1 MSLSAACRLFG
12 ISRQA
17 FYQNQSRQ
25 QLRLLEL
32 QQVKEL
38 VIAERRL
45 MPRVGTRKLYYLLE
59 NKLKSKGIKLGR
71 DGLFNFLKSE
81 NMLVR
86 KKKSYTK
93 TTWSKHWLHKYP
105 NLLKELKP
113 DRPEQVW
120 VSDITYVPT
129 RNGNSYLSLVT
140 DAYSRKIVGYHL
152 SEDMKTEN
160 VAKAVAMAI
169 KQRKTKLPLIHH
181 SDRGL
186 QYCAAEYQLLLS
198 NGEITPSMTDG
209 YDCYQNALAERIN
222 GILKDEFLIQT
233 YTPEQLN
240 EVVAQSIEIYN
251 NYRPHLSLRYKT
263 PNFIHEKSLGEQTPR
278 DQKTII

>member
-17 FYQNQSRQ
+17 FYQQQSRQ
-25 QLRLLEL
+25 QVRLLEL
-32 QQVKEL
+32 QQVKDL

-45 MPRVGTRKLYYLLE
+45 LPRVGTRKLYYLLE
-59 NKLKSKGIKLGR
+59 NKFKSKGIKLGR
-71 DGLFNFLKSE
+71 DGLFSLLKSE

-105 NLLKELKP
+105 NLLKELTP

-160 VAKAVAMAI
+160 VAKAVAMVI
-169 KQRKTKLPLIHH
+169 KQRKTTFPLIHH

-186 QYCAAEYQLLLS
+186 
-198 NGEITPSMTDG
+198 
-209 YDCYQNALAERIN
+209 
-222 GILKDEFLIQT
+222 
-233 YTPEQLN
+233 
-240 EVVAQSIEIYN
+240 
-251 NYRPHLSLRYKT
+251 
-263 PNFIHEKSLGEQTPR
+263 
-278 DQKTII
+278 

>member
-1 MSLSAACRLFG
+1 MFG

-17 FYQNQSRQ
+17 FYQKQKRQ
-25 QLRLLEL
+25 QLRLAEL
-32 QQVKEL
+32 KQLKDF
-38 VIAERRL
+38 VIIERRL

-59 NKLKSKGIKLGR
+59 KKLKAVGIKIGR
-71 DGLFNFLKSE
+71 DALFDFLKSE
-81 NMLVR
+81 NMLVKKR
-86 KKKSYTK
+86 KNYTK

-113 DRPEQVW
+113 YRPEQVW

-129 RNGNSYLSLVT
+129 RDGNSYLSLVT

-152 SEDMKTEN
+152 SEDMRTEN
-160 VAKAVAMAI
+160 VAKALSMAI
-169 KQRKTKLPLIHH
+169 KHRKTKLPLIHH

-186 QYCAAEYQLLLS
+186 QYCAAEYQQLLVKE
-198 NGEITPSMTDG
+198 NINPSMTDG

-233 YTPEQLN
+233 YTPEQLLR
-240 EVVAQSIEIYN
+240 VVEQSVAIYN
-251 NYRPHLSLRYKT
+251 NYRPHLSLKYKT
-263 PNFIHEKSLGEQTPR
+263 PNFIHEKSLAVQTTR
-278 DQKTII
+278 DSKTIF

>member
-1 MSLSAACRLFG
+1 MFG

-17 FYQNQSRQ
+17 FYQQ
-25 QLRLLEL
+25 QKRVQIRLTEL
-32 QQVKEL
+32 QQVKDL
-38 VIAERRL
+38 VVTERRR

-59 NKLKSKGIKLGR
+59 DKFKTAGIKIGR
-71 DGLFNFLKSE
+71 DALFSFLKSE
-81 NMLVR
+81 NLLVR

-93 TTWSKHWLHKYP
+93 TTWSKHWLHKHP
-105 NLLKELKP
+105 NLLKELIAQ
-113 DRPEQVW
+113 RPEQVW

-129 RNGNSYLSLVT
+129 RQGNSYLSLVT

-152 SEDMKTEN
+152 SKDMRTEN
-160 VAKAVAMAI
+160 VAKALSMAI

-186 QYCAAEYQLLLS
+186 QYCAAEYQQLL
-198 NGEITPSMTDG
+198 NKGNITPSMTDG

-233 YTPEQLN
+233 YTQQQLSK
-240 EVVAQSIEIYN
+240 VVEQSIKIYN
-251 NYRPHLSLRYKT
+251 SYRPHLSLKYKT
-263 PNFIHEKSLGEQTPR
+263 PNFIHEKSLAEQTTR
-278 DQKTII
+278 DS